1 MERLKSLSKEDL
13 ICVIN
18 FLMLHNLNNKRDLDI
33 ALNDLKHSKTT
44 RTIALEEKAFEE
56 YIKAR
61 TDYSNYALELS
72 NAGRRISDEEWDCL
86 VELNDKASQALA
98 KYERLSAKVNKQL
111 GVCGRSKVDG

>member
-18 FLMLHNLNNKRDLDI
+18 SLMLHSLNDKRDLDI
-33 ALNDLKHSKTT
+33 ALNDLKYSKTSKIIT
-44 RTIALEEKAFEE
+44 LEKKAFEE

-61 TDYSNYALELS
+61 TAYANYALELS
-72 NAGRRISDEEWDCL
+72 NGGRLIADEEWDRLCD
-86 VELNDKASQALA
+86 LNDKTVQALA

-111 GVCGRSKVDG
+111 GVSK